1 MTTQDVD
8 ALLTMDDVSAMAA
21 LEAMRKDE
29 EADHREHDTA
39 AQRALRRIAAI
50 DKAMSALQARMNK

>member
-1 MTTQDVD
+1 
-8 ALLTMDDVSAMAA
+8 MDDVSAMAA